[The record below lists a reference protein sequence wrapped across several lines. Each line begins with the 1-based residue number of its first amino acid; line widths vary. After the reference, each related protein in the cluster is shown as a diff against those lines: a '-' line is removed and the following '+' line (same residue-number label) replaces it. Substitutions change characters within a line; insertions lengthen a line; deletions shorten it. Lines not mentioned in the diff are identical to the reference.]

1 MTRTTSYFYAILLA
15 GLPGINLFAQD
26 DGVTSLN
33 IDSPRLKLSAKG
45 KALFALDNT
54 FGPQRLGERLF
65 VTGIAQLRGDPYE
78 WGGGTQGFAMRFGS
92 RVAHVGIRNSIRLGV
107 DVGLKID
114 PRYDPCECS
123 GFKARTGH
131 ALRRVV
137 MSRSDSGKEI
147 LGIDTF
153 AGAYITPVIY
163 HTWYPD
169 RLNTTDRLLLEG
181 SLSLG
186 WHAVGNVVREF
197 WPELRRG
204 MPGWLKRD

>member
-15 GLPGINLFAQD
+15 GLPGTYLFAQD
-26 DGVTSLN
+26 EGVTSLA
-33 IDSPRLKLSAKG
+33 IDSPQPKLSAKG
-45 KALFALDNT
+45 KALLALDNT

-92 RVAHVGIRNSIRLGV
+92 RVAHVGIRNSIRLGI

-114 PRYDPCECS
+114 PRYDRCECS

-137 MSRSDSGKEI
+137 MSRTDSGREI
-147 LGIDTF
+147 FAIDNF
-153 AGAYITPVIY
+153 AGAYVTPVIY

-169 RLNTTDRLLLEG
+169 RLNTANRLVAEG

-197 WPELRRG
+197 WPEIRSRI
-204 MPGWLKRD
+204 PGRNRN